1 MKASI
6 SANELQLHHYH
17 HLLLKYDLTTRR
29 PTYQWHEKP
38 TDKRFLL
45 AALDTLK
52 EEADRLQSKFNG
64 ASSSGAGSEAAG
76 QKRKRQ
82 QGSTGSSAI
91 AAGPTVIV
99 SQDCNTPE
107 MTMCTIHIIHHM
119 RQPATC

>member
-1 MKASI
+1 MCCVRPASGKVKASI

-38 TDKRFLL
+38 TDKRILL

-76 QKRKRQ
+76 QKRRGSKGPQAAVRSLQAQ
-82 QGSTGSSAI
+82 Q
-91 AAGPTVIV
+91 
-99 SQDCNTPE
+99 
-107 MTMCTIHIIHHM
+107 
-119 RQPATC
+119 